1 MTVIGID
8 AHKNWHTLVA
18 VDEVG
23 RRIDVLTVE
32 ARSAGHQKIMSWLEQ
47 FEEVSIAVEDCRHLT
62 RRLGDRGPC

>member
-32 ARSAGHQKIMSWLEQ
+32 ARAAGHQKIGPFPFWW
-47 FEEVSIAVEDCRHLT
+47 T
-62 RRLGDRGPC
+62 PGDER

>member
-32 ARSAGHQKIMSWLEQ
+32 ARAAGHQKIMTWLEQ
-47 FEEVSIAVEDCRHLT
+47 FEEVIIAIENCRHLT
-62 RRLGDRGPC
+62 RRR

>member
-23 RRIDVLTVE
+23 KRFDVLTVE
-32 ARSAGHQKIMSWLEQ
+32 ARAAGHQKIMAWLEQ
-47 FEEVSIAVEDCRHLT
+47 FDGVC
-62 RRLGDRGPC
+62 GRGLPASAPSSGS